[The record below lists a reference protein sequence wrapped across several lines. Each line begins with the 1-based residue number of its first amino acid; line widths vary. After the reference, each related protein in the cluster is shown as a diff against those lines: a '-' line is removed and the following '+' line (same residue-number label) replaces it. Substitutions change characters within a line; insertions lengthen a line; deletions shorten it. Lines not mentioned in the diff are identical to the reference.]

1 MTTEEKDRLEIV
13 KEVYSLQNCTRQEI
27 YNFIKTGK
35 ASATVLRACLK
46 TNVNNKLSISQYFR
60 HLCFGDCLN
69 K

>member
-1 MTTEEKDRLEIV
+1 MFSVAKYQETIDVESNNLAQDS
-13 KEVYSLQNCTRQEI
+13 YNTRI
-27 YNFIKTGK
+27 DI
-35 ASATVLRACLK
+35 RACLK